1 MEIKTKI
8 RETIG
13 SDGKRHYIEETY
25 VLSRKIMR
33 EKARQKIKAQGKN
46 PHKKEKMPFTNEK
59 LPSLLAVHWREYGS
73 QV

>member
-1 MEIKTKI
+1 
-8 RETIG
+8 
-13 SDGKRHYIEETY
+13 
-25 VLSRKIMR
+25 MR
-33 EKARQKIKAQGKN
+33 EKARQKIKAQEKN

>member
-13 SDGKRHYIEETY
+13 SDGKKHYIEETY

-46 PHKKEKMPFTNEK
+46 PHKKEKMPFTNGK